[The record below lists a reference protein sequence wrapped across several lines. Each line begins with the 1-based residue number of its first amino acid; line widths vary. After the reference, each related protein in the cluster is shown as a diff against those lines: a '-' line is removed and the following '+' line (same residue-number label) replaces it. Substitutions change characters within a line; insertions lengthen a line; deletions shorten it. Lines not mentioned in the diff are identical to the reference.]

1 MENIMKDY
9 ITTSI
14 FEIFKTGPGP
24 SSSHT
29 IAPMKAAQ
37 GFREAIRTLDSTPDF
52 TKAAIDVYLYGSLS
66 LTGEGHGT
74 HKAVLGGLLGWTAEA
89 CDCDQLLALLDSP
102 ETEYELP
109 FEKGA
114 ISFSAKNI
122 HFERADPSLLYQNTL
137 RFRLAVA
144 DEILLEREYYSIG
157 GGFIKCKGEDEPD
170 RPEPPYPYRNM
181 NELRKILRKS
191 NLPLRDVMLH
201 NEEALTGQPL
211 AVILAGI
218 DALIDVMCKAVEKGL
233 ATDMILPGPI
243 GLMRKAPVLF
253 KNSDRMKRETGRSL
267 ALLNAYAHAASEE
280 NAAGRIVV
288 TAPTSGSAGVL
299 PGVIYLMKQH
309 FDFTEEQFRDGM
321 LAAAAIAFIAKHNA
335 SIAGAEVG
343 CQGEVG
349 VASSMAAALIA
360 YASGLPMKQVE
371 NAAEIALEHQL
382 GMTCDPVG
390 GYVQIPCIERNAV
403 GAVQAVNA
411 FILAEAGD
419 PARQKVTFD
428 EVIDAMMETGKD
440 MSTKYK
446 ETATGGLAV
455 CLVNC

>member
-1 MENIMKDY
+1 MKDY

-411 FILAEAGD
+411 YILAEAGD

>member
-1 MENIMKDY
+1 MKDY

-14 FEIFKTGPGP
+14 FDIFKTGPGP

-29 IAPMKAAQ
+29 IGPMKAAL
-37 GFREAIRTLDSTPDF
+37 GFREAVQTLDPPPDPAEA
-52 TKAAIDVYLYGSLS
+52 TIDVYLYGSLS

-74 HKAVLGGLLGWTAEA
+74 HKAVLGGLLGWTPED
-89 CDCDQLLALLDSP
+89 CDCDKLLALLDDP
-102 ETEYELP
+102 EAVYALP
-109 FEKGA
+109 FEPGDVA
-114 ISFSAKNI
+114 FTAANI
-122 HFERADPSLLYQNTL
+122 HFEGADPFLPHQNTL

-144 DEILLEREYYSIG
+144 DEILVEREYYSVG
-157 GGFIKCKGEDEPD
+157 GGFIQCKGEDEPQ
-170 RPEPPYPYRNM
+170 RPKPPYPYANM
-181 NELRKILRKS
+181 NELRKLLRKS
-191 NLPLRDVMLH
+191 DLPLREVMLQ
-201 NEEALTGQPL
+201 NEEALTGQPQ
-211 AVILAGI
+211 AGILAGI
-218 DALIDVMCKAVEKGL
+218 DTLIDVMCKAVEKGL
-233 ATDMILPGPI
+233 TTDGRLPGPI
-243 GLMRKAPVLF
+243 GLMRKAPVLL

-309 FDFTEEQFRDGM
+309 FDFTVEQFRNGM
-321 LAAAAIAFIAKHNA
+321 MAAAAIAFIAKHNA

-360 YASGLPMKQVE
+360 YASGLPMKRLE

-419 PARQKVTFD
+419 PARHKVTFD
-428 EVIDAMMETGKD
+428 EVIAAMMETGQD

-455 CLVNC
+455 CLVSC

>member
-1 MENIMKDY
+1 MKDS

-14 FEIFKTGPGP
+14 FDIFKTGPGP

-29 IAPMKAAQ
+29 IGPMKAALH
-37 GFREAIRTLDSTPDF
+37 FRNAIQALDGSADLASAT
-52 TKAAIDVYLYGSLS
+52 IDVYLYGSLS
-66 LTGEGHGT
+66 MTGEGHGT
-74 HKAVLGGLLGWTAEA
+74 HKAVVGGLLGWTPEG

-102 ETEYELP
+102 ETRYELP
-109 FEKGA
+109 FDKGT

-122 HFERADPSLLYQNTL
+122 HFEGADPLLPFQNTL
-137 RFRLAVA
+137 RFRLAAA
-144 DEILLEREYYSIG
+144 DQILLEKECYSIG
-157 GGFIKCKGEDEPD
+157 GGFIQYKGEAEPE
-170 RPEPPYPYRNM
+170 RPYPTYPYGDM
-181 NELRKILRKS
+181 NDLRQILRKS
-191 NLPLRDVMLH
+191 DLSLREVMLK
-201 NEEALTGQPL
+201 NEEALTGQPR
-211 AVILAGI
+211 AAILSGV
-218 DALIDVMCKAVEKGL
+218 DALVEAMCQSVEKGL
-233 ATDMILPGPI
+233 STDGLLPGPI
-243 GLMRKAPVLF
+243 GLMRKAPVLL
-253 KNSDRMKRETGRSL
+253 KNSARMKRETGRFL
-267 ALLNAYAHAASEE
+267 VLLNAYAHAASEE

-309 FDFTEEQFRDGM
+309 FDFNEKQFQDGM

-343 CQGEVG
+343 CQGEIG
-349 VASSMAAALIA
+349 VASSMAAAFIA
-360 YASGLPMKQVE
+360 YASGLPIQRVE

-403 GAVQAVNA
+403 GAVQAMNA
-411 FILAEAGD
+411 FILAKAGD

-428 EVIDAMMETGKD
+428 EVVDAMMETGKD

-455 CLVNC
+455 CCVDC

>member
-1 MENIMKDY
+1 MKNY

-14 FEIFKTGPGP
+14 FDIFKTGPGP

-29 IAPMKAAQ
+29 IGPMKAAL
-37 GFREAIRTLDSTPDF
+37 GFREAVQALDSPPDF
-52 TKAAIDVYLYGSLS
+52 ARAAIDVYLYGSLS

-74 HKAVLGGLLGWTAEA
+74 HKAVLGGLLGWTPEA
-89 CDCDQLLALLDSP
+89 CDCDQLLALLDEP
-102 ETEYELP
+102 DGVYELP

-114 ISFSAKNI
+114 VAFWAGNI
-122 HFERADPSLLYQNTL
+122 HFEGSDPLLSHQNTL
-137 RFRLAVA
+137 RFRLSVA
-144 DEILLEREYYSIG
+144 DETLLEREYYSIG
-157 GGFIKCKGEDEPD
+157 GGFIQCKGEDEPQ
-170 RPEPPYPYRNM
+170 RPEPPYPYANM

-191 NLPLRDVMLH
+191 DLTLREVMLQ
-201 NEEALTGQPL
+201 NEEALTGSPPDD
-211 AVILAGI
+211 ILAGI
-218 DALIDVMCKAVEKGL
+218 DAVIAAMCQAVENGL
-233 ATDMILPGPI
+233 AIDGILPGPI

-253 KNSDRMKRETGRSL
+253 KNAGRMKRETGRSL

-299 PGVIYLMKQH
+299 PGVIYLMKKH
-309 FDFTEEQFRDGM
+309 FDYTQEQFRDGM
-321 LAAAAIAFIAKHNA
+321 LAAAVIAFIAKHNA

-360 YASGLPMKQVE
+360 YASGLSMKKVE

-403 GAVQAVNA
+403 GAVQAMNA
-411 FILAEAGD
+411 YILSEAGD

-428 EVIDAMMETGKD
+428 EVVEAMRETGQD
-440 MSTKYK
+440 MCTKYK
-446 ETATGGLAV
+446 ETAKGGLAV
-455 CLVNC
+455 CCVAC

>member
-1 MENIMKDY
+1 MIQ
-9 ITTSI
+9 TS
-14 FEIFKTGPGP
+14 
-24 SSSHT
+24 H
-29 IAPMKAAQ
+29 
-37 GFREAIRTLDSTPDF
+37 
-52 TKAAIDVYLYGSLS
+52 
-66 LTGEGHGT
+66 LTGVGHGT
-74 HKAVLGGLLGWTAEA
+74 HKAVLGGLLGWTPEA
-89 CDCDQLLALLDSP
+89 CDCDQLLSLLDDH
-102 ETEYELP
+102 ETGYQLP
-109 FEKGA
+109 FDKGA

-122 HFERADPSLLYQNTL
+122 HFEGADPILPYQNTL
-137 RFRLAVA
+137 RFRLTVA
-144 DEILLEREYYSIG
+144 GDILLEREYYSIG
-157 GGFIKCKGEDEPD
+157 GGFIQCKGDAEPD
-170 RPEPPYPYRNM
+170 FPEPPYPYRNM
-181 NELRKILRKS
+181 NGLRKIMRKS
-191 NLPLRDVMLH
+191 NLPLREVMLQ
-201 NEEALTGQPL
+201 NEEALTGEPL
-211 AVILAGI
+211 AAILAEI

-233 ATDMILPGPI
+233 TTDGLLPGPI

-309 FDFTEEQFRDGM
+309 FDFTVEQFQDGM

-371 NAAEIALEHQL
+371 NAAEIGMEHNL
-382 GMTCDPVG
+382 GLTCDPVG
-390 GYVQIPCIERNAV
+390 GLVQIPCIERNAV

-428 EVIDAMMETGKD
+428 EVIDAMMETGRD

-446 ETATGGLAV
+446 ETGTGGLAV
-455 CLVNC
+455 CLVSC